1 MDHMTASPQIDFAYP
16 WWLSYGHFTLLACAT
31 AASLLVWRCRWPR
44 WILITL
50 GALALWAAAATVVVH
65 HSLGFHRP
73 AELPTQSFLREG
85 NGRVLDLGAGTG
97 RSSLMVLQSRPA
109 VTLVALDQFAK
120 SYESH
125 FGRRQDPQQLLHRNL
140 AAAGVESRATIVQ
153 GDMRRLP
160 FADQGFDALVSAYAF
175 DHLGSR
181 GAEQAL
187 LEARRVLKPGGE
199 FLLILVANDAR
210 AKFAFGPL
218 LSHGGLR
225 GPQWWKRQ
233 LEQAGFRIEE
243 QGAAPLTLYFLLR
256 RP

>member
-1 MDHMTASPQIDFAYP
+1 MTASPQIDFAYP
-16 WWLSYGHFTLLACAT
+16 WWLSYGHLTLLGCT
-31 AASLLVWRCRWPR
+31 AAATLLGWRRRWPR
-44 WILITL
+44 WVLIAL
-50 GALALWAAAATVVVH
+50 GASALWAAAASVVVH
-65 HSLGFHRP
+65 DSLGFNRP
-73 AELPTQSFLREG
+73 ARLPTQSFLREG
-85 NGRVLDLGAGTG
+85 HGRVLDLGAGTG

-120 SYESH
+120 SFESH
-125 FGRRQDPQQLLHRNL
+125 FGRHEDPQQLLQHNL
-140 AAAGVESRATIVQ
+140 AAAGVENRSSVVQ

-160 FADQGFDALVSAYAF
+160 FADQGFDAIVSAYAL

-181 GAEQAL
+181 GAAQAL
-187 LEARRVLKPGGE
+187 AEAHRVLKPGGE

-225 GPQWWKRQ
+225 GPQWWTRQ
-233 LEQAGFRIEE
+233 LEQAGFRVKE
-243 QGAAPLTLYFLLR
+243 QGTAPLTLYFLVR